1 VAGQLS
7 SILQSSEVVTAA
19 PPMPKTAKPVMEPKG
34 GTFAGSVQVSMTDAD
49 PQAVVF

>member
-1 VAGQLS
+1 VARRLS
-7 SILQSSEVVTAA
+7 SILQSAEVVPAV
-19 PPMPKTAKPVMEPKG
+19 PPMPKTAKPVIAPKG